1 MLRKKNHRGTSALEY
16 VVVAAIALAVLGVA
30 IWSFVQAAS
39 GEGGNVTT
47 WIGGIAVTASP

>member
-47 WIGGIAVTASP
+47 WITGIAVPASP

>member
-1 MLRKKNHRGTSALEY
+1 MLRKKSHRGTSALEY

-30 IWSFVQAAS
+30 IWAFAQAAS

-47 WIGGIAVTASP
+47 WISGISVPASP